1 MKSDTFKQRIKNVRI
16 HLQHRLLSPEFYDS
30 WYMNMLGYPRFLAFF
45 TMIMSMIGVVI
56 AATQYDN
63 AYFVYQGYINSITQG
78 IMPFAYEWYLTAL
91 RGKF

>member
-1 MKSDTFKQRIKNVRI
+1 MKSNTFKQNIENVRI
-16 HLQHRLLSPEFYDS
+16 HLQHRLLSPEFYAG
-30 WYMNMLGYPRFLAFF
+30 WYMNMLNYPRFLAFF
-45 TMIMSMIGVVI
+45 TMIMSMVGVVI

-63 AYFVYQGYINSITQG
+63 AYFVYQNYINSITQV